1 MKSSAG
7 DFPFFRPIGASFAF
21 LILVAA
27 IAPLIGSTH
36 VELRRAFAHV
46 SPDYE
51 IFFYARLPRVLL
63 ALIAG
68 GALSMTGVLFQC
80 MLRDPLAEPYTL
92 GVSSGAS
99 VGAVLGIC
107 FGMRAIG
114 LVSLAGAAGVLLIV
128 LGIAVEG
135 RRLSSFTLMLTGVT
149 MNSMAFAVIMFLH
162 NLAGFSQS
170 FAISRWLMGGLDA
183 VEYSTLGWLAAI
195 VVPVC
200 IAVTWRAREWNL
212 VSVGEDWAESRG
224 VSVTGLTT
232 FGYIAGSILTGLV
245 TALTGPIAFVGLIVP
260 HALRLRFGADHRVL
274 MPCAFLAG
282 AGFLAVCDTLSRTVM
297 APTEIPVGVLT
308 ALAGGP
314 FFIWLLRSRR
324 RSLWL

>member
-1 MKSSAG
+1 MG
-7 DFPFFRPIGASFAF
+7 PPRQRP
-21 LILVAA
+21 
-27 IAPLIGSTH
+27 
-36 VELRRAFAHV
+36 E
-46 SPDYE
+46 
-51 IFFYARLPRVLL
+51 
-63 ALIAG
+63 
-68 GALSMTGVLFQC
+68 
-80 MLRDPLAEPYTL
+80 
-92 GVSSGAS
+92 
-99 VGAVLGIC
+99 
-107 FGMRAIG
+107 
-114 LVSLAGAAGVLLIV
+114 
-128 LGIAVEG
+128 
-135 RRLSSFTLMLTGVT
+135 
-149 MNSMAFAVIMFLH
+149 
-162 NLAGFSQS
+162 
-170 FAISRWLMGGLDA
+170 
-183 VEYSTLGWLAAI
+183 
-195 VVPVC
+195 
-200 IAVTWRAREWNL
+200 RAREWNL